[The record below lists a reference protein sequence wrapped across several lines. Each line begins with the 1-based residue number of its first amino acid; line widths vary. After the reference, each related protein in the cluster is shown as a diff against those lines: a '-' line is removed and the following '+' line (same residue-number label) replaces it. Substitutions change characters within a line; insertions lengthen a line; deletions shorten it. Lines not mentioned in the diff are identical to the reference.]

1 MLCGSSGVALGCTV
15 QGARC
20 RVHGAGCRGSGDGR
34 RACTRVYRVQEI
46 VPRLA
51 GHRLSVDVGTL
62 CSPWIA
68 HPPGTGSRMWVWCG
82 VWEGAGRARSV
93 QSSELWERATGPL
106 LGPAKPLV
114 QRVTCAGVAL
124 RRSVVVQFAPQTRC
138 SHVRVN
144 IHQVAVKHI
153 VKYKQSAQG
162 SLYSVTATIRTI
174 THALMWSV
182 RSCMHVV
189 HGACRATS
197 TCQFMQLH
205 RAR

>member
-144 IHQVAVKHI
+144 IHRKKSHEP
-153 VKYKQSAQG
+153 
-162 SLYSVTATIRTI
+162 VT
-174 THALMWSV
+174 
-182 RSCMHVV
+182 
-189 HGACRATS
+189 GA
-197 TCQFMQLH
+197 H
-205 RAR
+205 RQTNRGTRDTRICDAESY